1 MATHKERANN
11 FCNQQKKKRE
21 KENEELKG
29 EVRNMKEALAQ
40 KEKDYKKYMEE
51 DRSEIKED
59 LERRKKAKLMAVIDK
74 ALK

>member
-1 MATHKERANN
+1 
-11 FCNQQKKKRE
+11 
-21 KENEELKG
+21 
-29 EVRNMKEALAQ
+29 MKEALAQ